1 MGPQCPYPPCPLSF
15 ACSPSLHPSLHSG
28 TSGSAFYHD
37 NRQRFKT
44 WRKDGAQGGNRHEQ
58 EEEKKRYGRRS
69 ETERGMDE
77 VRRGDIRTDTV
88 QQTESYGDIWRIH
101 EAVMNLFGFFY
112 RSARVSLMAK

>member
-1 MGPQCPYPPCPLSF
+1 MLSTPPPLIALQHFWVSL
-15 ACSPSLHPSLHSG
+15 PS
-28 TSGSAFYHD
+28 
-37 NRQRFKT
+37 RQQAAAQT
-44 WRKDGAQGGNRHEQ
+44 WRWNEHKEGTDRRTQ
-58 EEEKKRYGRRS
+58 EKKEKKKKGRVGRQS

>member
-1 MGPQCPYPPCPLSF
+1 MGPQCPYLPCPLSF
-15 ACSPSLHPSLHSG
+15 ACSPSLHPWLHSG

-37 NRQRFKT
+37 NRQRFKLGEKT
-44 WRKDGAQGGNRHEQ
+44 EHKEGTDTNKRK
-58 EEEKKRYGRRS
+58 KKRYGRRS